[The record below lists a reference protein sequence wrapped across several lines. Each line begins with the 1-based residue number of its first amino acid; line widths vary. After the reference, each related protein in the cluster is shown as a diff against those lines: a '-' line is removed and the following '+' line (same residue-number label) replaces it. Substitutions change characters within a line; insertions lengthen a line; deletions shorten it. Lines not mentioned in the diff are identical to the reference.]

1 MVNLNTNITATIN
14 TDMTY
19 TKNSYKASKV
29 FTSIRNTEY
38 KNLNHS
44 YNKFPHNSCN
54 KNKFTLLHQNIRRIN
69 NKI

>member
-1 MVNLNTNITATIN
+1 MVNLNTNKNATIN
-14 TDMTY
+14 TDMIY
-19 TKNSYKASKV
+19 NNNSYKTSEV

-54 KNKFTLLHQNIRRIN
+54 YVENNMCKENIQLYCA
-69 NKI
+69 